1 MNVET
6 YTSSARPQRHA
17 PVERA
22 PVGVGIGLRTAH
34 YRDLLARDRCVDWLE
49 AHSENYFGN
58 GGYDLDVLMR
68 LRERYPISLHGV
80 GLALGSAAGY
90 SREHLDHVAQLVRR
104 VEPCLVSEHLCW
116 GAVAGQMLNDLL
128 PLPMTCAA
136 LDLMCERVA
145 QMQDVLQ
152 HRVLIE
158 NVSSYVRFA
167 GDDFDEAGFLNALAS
182 RSGCGV
188 LLDVNNFY
196 VNQCNHRVDAASQID
211 TLAREHIGEIHLAG
225 HLVTDL
231 AVIDHHGAR
240 VADPVW
246 SLYERA
252 VRRFSHVPTLIE
264 WDTDVPALD
273 VLIDEAARA
282 RRHREVAGERD
293 VAAA

>member
-1 MNVET
+1 
-6 YTSSARPQRHA
+6 
-17 PVERA
+17 VERA

-116 GAVAGQMLNDLL
+116 GAVAGQVLNDLL
-128 PLPMTCAA
+128 PLPMTRAA

-145 QMQDVLQ
+145 QMQDLLQ
-152 HRVLIE
+152 RRVLIE

-182 RSGCGV
+182 RSGCGIV
-188 LLDVNNFY
+188 LDVTISMSTRRN
-196 VNQCNHRVDAASQID
+196 RADAAAQID
-211 TLAREHIGEIHLAG
+211 AIASEHVGEIHLPTFG
-225 HLVTDL
+225 H
-231 AVIDHHGAR
+231 GW
-240 VADPVW
+240 P
-246 SLYERA
+246 
-252 VRRFSHVPTLIE
+252 
-264 WDTDVPALD
+264 
-273 VLIDEAARA
+273 
-282 RRHREVAGERD
+282 
-293 VAAA
+293 